1 MYTVGKIDVEKYR
14 VVSPDIRTDEVI
26 ITEERIRHI
35 QERHPG
41 ELERYA
47 GYLRDVVEHPAY
59 IIADERP
66 TTAVVLKELEAQGDH
81 LRLALRLATAA
92 DHPDHKNSVLTFMRI
107 REKEWLRLL
116 RNKKILYK
124 EG

>member
-1 MYTVGKIDVEKYR
+1 M
-14 VVSPDIRTDEVI
+14 VSPDIRTDEDI

-47 GYLRDVVEHPAY
+47 GYLRDVVEHPSY

-66 TTAVVLKELEAQGDH
+66 NTAVVLKELEAQGDH

>member
-26 ITEERIRHI
+26 ITKERIRHI

-47 GYLRDVVEHPAY
+47 GYLRM
-59 IIADERP
+59 
-66 TTAVVLKELEAQGDH
+66 L
-81 LRLALRLATAA
+81 
-92 DHPDHKNSVLTFMRI
+92 
-107 REKEWLRLL
+107 
-116 RNKKILYK
+116 
-124 EG
+124 

>member
-47 GYLRDVVEHPAY
+47 GYLRDVVEHPSY

-66 TTAVVLKELEAQGDH
+66 NTAVVLKELEAQGDH

-124 EG
+124 SE